1 MGTLLC
7 VDGTNLLHR
16 SFHALESTQMRDGDG
31 RAIWA
36 AHGLVRT
43 VARYIDDMAP
53 SSLVVAFDAPG
64 GCPWRK
70 ELAPTYKEG
79 RATQSPELGEQLAW
93 VEDFLVACGVAAISV
108 DDWEADDILA
118 TAATM
123 ATESGARCVVA
134 SSDKDAH
141 QLVGEGVQVYKLEG
155 LMVDDDYLE
164 AKYHLRGSRWVEYA
178 ALLGEGADNLAGV
191 NGIGPK
197 RASALLGAFSDVEL
211 AIGDIPKV
219 RELFGNTVANSLE
232 AGVSAFR
239 RNRQVGT
246 LRRDLDID
254 LSAVR
259 TKNIDPEVVREKGIE
274 FSLTGAATRLA
285 GSLGRLR
292 RS

>member
-16 SFHALESTQMRDGDG
+16 SYHALESTQLRDREG

-43 VARYIDDMAP
+43 LAKYVEDMSP

-64 GCPWRK
+64 GCGWRR
-70 ELAPTYKEG
+70 ELAPTYKQG
-79 RATQSPELGEQLAW
+79 RAVQSPELGEQLAY
-93 VEDFLVACGVAAISV
+93 VEQFLVSCGVAAINV
-108 DDWEADDILA
+108 VGWEADDILA
-118 TAATM
+118 TASTLAV
-123 ATESGARCVVA
+123 ASGASCVVA

-141 QLVGEGVQVYKLEG
+141 QLVGTGVRVYKLEG
-155 LMVDDDYLE
+155 TMVDDDWLA
-164 AKYHLRGSRWVEYA
+164 AKYHLRGHRWVEYA

-197 RASALLGAFSDVEL
+197 RAAALIGDFSDIEE
-211 AIGDIPKV
+211 AIGDIAKV
-219 RELFGNTVANSLE
+219 RQLFGPTVAKALE
-232 AGVSAFR
+232 GGVDAFR

-246 LRRDLDID
+246 LRRDLPLD

-259 TKNIDPEVVREKGIE
+259 TKNINPELVRDKGAE
-274 FSLTGAATRLA
+274 FSLGTSASRLA
-285 GSLGRLR
+285 GSLGRLQR
-292 RS
+292 G